1 MSSSWVDD
9 ANASLF
15 VDLYELTMAASY
27 HAHGLDE
34 PTTFDLFVRDL
45 PPRRGYLVAC
55 GLETALDYLE
65 KLRFDDDA
73 LTYLRSLE
81 MFDEP
86 FLARLGALR
95 FTGDVRAIPEGELAF
110 PNEPLVQVT
119 APLIE
124 AQLVETFLLN
134 CLGYQT
140 MIATKASRVTTA
152 CGDRPFVDF
161 SPRRDHGTDAATKTA
176 RAAYVGGASGTSLV
190 LAGKAYGVPL
200 SGTMAH
206 SYVMRFD
213 TEADAFL
220 AYARDFPG
228 HAIFLIDTYDTV
240 TAARTVVEVAQKLE
254 PELRP
259 RAVRLDSGDIAA
271 LAPAVRRILDDGGL
285 GEVQIFASGDLDEYL
300 IAELLAGGAPIDAFG
315 VGTQLGTSGDASHL
329 GVVYKLVEDPSG
341 PKVKLSPDKVTLPAR
356 KQLFRRTAENGVL
369 ECDVL
374 ALENETVANA
384 RPVLQLVM
392 RDGTRVGDR
401 EPLDTLRERRRD
413 SVAALPARL
422 RALEPEGPPY
432 DVHISPGLDALVQR
446 LHEQLGAP

>member
-9 ANASLF
+9 ANAALF

-34 PTTFDLFVRDL
+34 PATFDLFARHL
-45 PPRRGYLVAC
+45 PPHRRYLVSC
-55 GLETALDYLE
+55 GLDTALDYLE

-73 LTYLRSLE
+73 LAFLRSLE

-86 FLARLGALR
+86 FLARLGSLR

-124 AQLVETFLLN
+124 AQIVETFLLN
-134 CLGYQT
+134 CIGYQT
-140 MIATKASRVTTA
+140 MIATKASRVATA
-152 CGDRPFVDF
+152 CGDRSFVDF
-161 SPRRDHGTDAATKTA
+161 SPRRDHGTDAAIKTA

-190 LAGKAYGVPL
+190 LAGQKYGLAL

-213 TEADAFL
+213 NEADAFL

-240 TAARTVVEVAQKLE
+240 RAAHTVVEVAEKLE
-254 PELRP
+254 PELLP
-259 RAVRLDSGDIAA
+259 RAVRLDSGDIET
-271 LAPAVRRILDDGGL
+271 LAPEVRRILDDGGL
-285 GEVQIFASGDLDEYL
+285 ADVRIFASGDLDEYR
-300 IAELLAGGAPIDAFG
+300 IAELLAAGAPIDAFG

-329 GVVYKLVEDPSG
+329 GVVYKLVEDPTG
-341 PKVKLSPDKVTLPAR
+341 PKVKLSAEKVTLPAR
-356 KQLFRRTAENGVL
+356 KQVFRRATESGIL

-374 ALENETVANA
+374 ALEGEAVANA
-384 RPVLQLVM
+384 RLVLQPVM
-392 RDGTRVGDR
+392 RDGDRIADR
-401 EPLDTLRERRRD
+401 EPLDTLRERCRD
-413 SVAALPARL
+413 SVGALPARL
-422 RALEPEGPPY
+422 RALEPQGARYE
-432 DVHISPGLDALVQR
+432 VQMSPGLDALVHR